1 MAQDV
6 RCARRMCNC
15 GVPLLGCKPI
25 YVPLLGTGLLSEQ
38 EGLGHSSHAGPVR
51 IGNFART
58 IESLRR
64 AICGRIENHLQSL
77 PPPFR
82 LQRPLLARAAS
93 TEARTPARAPSF
105 SVCWASTEPLP
116 EVINA
121 TTGKLE
127 SGQPSLLCKQS
138 MFARWQHLVTR
149 LPLLPQDPESA
160 EPAGLPDKPD
170 ALLYNEAKQLCPAY
184 QVAKER
190 LIEAFD
196 KAKLGRWIKKPIE
209 QDQFI
214 CEIVDAPTHALFA

>member
-1 MAQDV
+1 M
-6 RCARRMCNC
+6 
-15 GVPLLGCKPI
+15 
-25 YVPLLGTGLLSEQ
+25 Y
-38 EGLGHSSHAGPVR
+38 
-51 IGNFART
+51 
-58 IESLRR
+58 R
-64 AICGRIENHLQSL
+64 AICGRIETHLQSL

-105 SVCWASTEPLP
+105 SVCWCSTSPLP
-116 EVINA
+116 EVVNA

-138 MFARWQHLVTR
+138 MFARWQYLVKR
-149 LPLLPQDPESA
+149 LPLLPQDPNGA
-160 EPAGLPDKPD
+160 DPTPLPPD
-170 ALLYNEAKQLCPAY
+170 VDQLLYNEAKQLCPAY

-209 QDQFI
+209 QDQFV
-214 CEIVDAPTHALFA
+214 CEIRDAAPDALFA